1 MNPTSTKTQIL
12 GNLLI
17 YLLKLQAFFLV
28 FTFLGGV
35 VLGIFPSL
43 ATVLDYLVHS
53 LDKKQDDLNL
63 TFSTYKKRW
72 SSYFKSANLLG
83 FSLSALFLFLVVD
96 LQISKIFL
104 HSLPLHLALFTLLV
118 LLLGIAC
125 YLFPSLTRYNLTVL
139 QHFKQA
145 AYLFLA
151 NLIPTV
157 AMLAG
162 LLLASAL
169 MTLFPILVLIG
180 LVPLLLLPIA
190 HFALQAMLKVEA
202 NHE

>member
-1 MNPTSTKTQIL
+1 M
-12 GNLLI
+12 
-17 YLLKLQAFFLV
+17 QAA
-28 FTFLGGV
+28 
-35 VLGIFPSL
+35 I
-43 ATVLDYLVHS
+43 
-53 LDKKQDDLNL
+53 
-63 TFSTYKKRW
+63 
-72 SSYFKSANLLG
+72 
-83 FSLSALFLFLVVD
+83 
-96 LQISKIFL
+96 
-104 HSLPLHLALFTLLV
+104 
-118 LLLGIAC
+118 
-125 YLFPSLTRYNLTVL
+125 
-139 QHFKQA
+139 A